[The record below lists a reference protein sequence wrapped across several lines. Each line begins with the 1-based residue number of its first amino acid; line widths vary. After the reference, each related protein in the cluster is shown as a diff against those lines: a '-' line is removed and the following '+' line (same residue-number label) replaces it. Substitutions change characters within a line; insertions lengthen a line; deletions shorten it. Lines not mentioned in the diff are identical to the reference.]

1 MALTSNNL
9 PSSALHHLFAMA
21 PASMLQQFGFRLV
34 FHLLLDGFLN
44 THLKIKYIHPCKVE
58 SAIG

>member
-1 MALTSNNL
+1 MALMSIYL
-9 PSSALHHLFAMA
+9 PSSALHHLFETA
-21 PASMLQQFGFRLV
+21 PASMLQQFGIRLV

-44 THLKIKYIHPCKVE
+44 MLLKIKYIHPCKEE

>member
-9 PSSALHHLFAMA
+9 PSSALHHLFATA

-44 THLKIKYIHPCKVE
+44 MLLKIKYIHPCKVE
-58 SAIG
+58 SAIE